1 MQHNTIDMLAAQ
13 LDAAQHRNRDL
24 EAALRAAQ
32 GEVQALRADREFS
45 RLLAA
50 GIGADLSPV

>member
-32 GEVQALRADREFS
+32 GEVQALKLDREFS
-45 RLLAA
+45 MMLAE
-50 GIGADLSPV
+50 GIGTDLSPV